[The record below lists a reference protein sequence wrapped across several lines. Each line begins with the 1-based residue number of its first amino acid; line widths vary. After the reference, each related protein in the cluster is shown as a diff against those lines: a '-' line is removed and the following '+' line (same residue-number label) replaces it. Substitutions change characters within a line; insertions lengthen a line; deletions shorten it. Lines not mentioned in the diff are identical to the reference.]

1 MLVFYNIILQ
11 YTGTMCLKNFG
22 FLSRRKTQALYP
34 FETVV
39 FMKRNTSRDNPEE
52 NSANL
57 RRWKNI

>member
-11 YTGTMCLKNFG
+11 YTGTTCLKNTA
-22 FLSRRKTQALYP
+22 FLSRWKTRALNP

-39 FMKRNTSRDNPEE
+39 FMKQNTSHDNLEE

-57 RRWKNI
+57 RRCKNI